1 MDVPGSSS
9 YITTLQEIV
18 LVDEAPSH
26 SSNRVAG
33 RSRR

>member
-1 MDVPGSSS
+1 MEIPGRSS
-9 YITTLQEIV
+9 ITTLQENV
-18 LVDEAPSH
+18 LSDEDPSH